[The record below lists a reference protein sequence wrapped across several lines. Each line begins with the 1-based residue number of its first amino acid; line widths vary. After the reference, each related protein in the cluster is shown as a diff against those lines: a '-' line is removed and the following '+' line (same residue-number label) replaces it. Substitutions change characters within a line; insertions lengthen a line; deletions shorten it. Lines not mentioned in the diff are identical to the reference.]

1 ADPDFVEARYQANSD
16 TPPAHTGNDPEFVLN
31 QQGSSTKTVSP
42 TLQGPNTTLVPWVA
56 SEQNGNP
63 ILYDA
68 TSARDVAANAGSGI
82 IIPVG
87 GANYSESNWYDDAE
101 GYASYLHNNMFVTR
115 FTNGTNA
122 GGIDSTWQYQPG
134 IRYVDWQGN
143 WWQAWYQDG
152 TFLHVKI

>member
-1 ADPDFVEARYQANSD
+1 SGLEDNAAHTPDPSTSDLEELASPTGAAELLYVVLNETLPAGTALPASTTGANAFPCTWDSSASYTADTVTYNGCFGFTFEADPDFVEARYQANSD

-68 TSARDVAANAGSGI
+68 TSARDVAAN
-82 IIPVG
+82 
-87 GANYSESNWYDDAE
+87 
-101 GYASYLHNNMFVTR
+101 
-115 FTNGTNA
+115 
-122 GGIDSTWQYQPG
+122 
-134 IRYVDWQGN
+134 
-143 WWQAWYQDG
+143 
-152 TFLHVKI
+152 